1 MLIVV
6 APNIVQLTK
15 LIAPLLLILI
25 WVGGIVPATIFTFLI
40 LIHILLLLTRLVRS
54 LGLLKWE
61 RSNQLLLAR
70 GAMLLGIKGP

>member
-40 LIHILLLLTRLVRS
+40 LILILMLWRRLVRC
-54 LGLLKWE
+54 LGFLKWG
-61 RSNQLLLAR
+61 RLNQLLLAR
-70 GAMLLGIKGP
+70 GGMLLGIKGP